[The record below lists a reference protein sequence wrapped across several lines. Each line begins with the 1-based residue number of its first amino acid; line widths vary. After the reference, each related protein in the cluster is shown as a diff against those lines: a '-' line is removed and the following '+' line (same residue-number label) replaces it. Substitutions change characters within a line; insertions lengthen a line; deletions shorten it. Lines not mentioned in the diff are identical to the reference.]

1 MYNQRT
7 CLDDNQP
14 FLSPSSARLDLSTFD
29 CHQQFSPLHPHRK
42 QLQLLQQH
50 IATSPSLSHAWR
62 RYADLESMSSWNTT
76 TQLDVFE
83 FTACLGAVH
92 RQCNDNQFFLPGC
105 SWRTPYPWL
114 DMWRRTFQMDTML
127 GIPQHTTPAARAVA
141 NVPAER
147 LLGCAPSI
155 EWIFASSRPCRALWF
170 FQQDHTLAQFSTL
183 RARVQSH
190 RSLATSV
197 IVVCP
202 STHPIGLAMSAWGNH
217 APRQC
222 SLVAEGSA

>member
-1 MYNQRT
+1 MAPPMTVPLPTLENPAHMNAEARARLRRTLAERDLVELAWNQRLSDPIAVYNQRT

-14 FLSPSSARLDLSTFD
+14 FLSPSSAKLDPRTFD
-29 CHQQFSPLHPHRK
+29 CHQKLSPLHPHRK

-62 RYADLESMSSWNTT
+62 RYEDLESISSWNTT

-83 FTACLGAVH
+83 FTACLAAVH
-92 RQCNDNQFFLPGC
+92 RQYNDNHFFLPGC

-114 DMWRRTFQMDTML
+114 DIWRRTFQLDTML

-147 LLGCAPSI
+147 LLHG
-155 EWIFASSRPCRALWF
+155 L
-170 FQQDHTLAQFSTL
+170 
-183 RARVQSH
+183 
-190 RSLATSV
+190 
-197 IVVCP
+197 CP
-202 STHPIGLAMSAWGNH
+202 LN
-217 APRQC
+217 
-222 SLVAEGSA
+222 